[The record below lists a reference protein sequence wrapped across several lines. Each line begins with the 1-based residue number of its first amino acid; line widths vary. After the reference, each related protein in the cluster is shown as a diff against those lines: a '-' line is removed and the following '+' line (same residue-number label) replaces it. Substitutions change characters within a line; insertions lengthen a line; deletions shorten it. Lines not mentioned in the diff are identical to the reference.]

1 MTQWEYN
8 DARNSI
14 CGTMICG
21 KCSKPITDGRYR
33 TRQKSRGDDWF
44 FSSQHEACSKDDPKW
59 AKTDAQAAKD
69 QAAQERFVAACVEFK
84 SKWGRHL
91 SGELD
96 EYIPEETSA

>member
-8 DARNSI
+8 DTRNSS

-21 KCSKPITDGRYR
+21 KCSKPITEGRYR
-33 TRQKSRGDDWF
+33 SRQKPKHGDWAW
-44 FSSQHEACSKDDPKW
+44 SSQHEACSLDDPEW
-59 AKTDAQAAKD
+59 ARMDARVASYRED
-69 QAAQERFVAACVEFK
+69 RRLFVAACIEFK

-96 EYIPEETSA
+96 EYIPENAA